1 MFKQRFNQL
10 HALRFKHFTRKGYA
24 LFACLGKEVLIGTL
38 SVTTLTHA
46 KANGISTN
54 AIAAA
59 TDTLSR
65 QEMKLDEVV
74 VTGSRAPLTA
84 MQSAKIVSVITRE
97 EIGRAP
103 AETVNDLLKLAV
115 GVDVRQRGGFGVQTD
130 ISINGGTS
138 DQITILLNGVNISSP
153 QTGHNAADFPVAL
166 SDIERIE
173 ILEGSSA
180 RVFGSSAFNGAI
192 NIVTRHD
199 HRTGVS
205 ATVEGGSFG
214 TFGGNATASLAT
226 GVVTNRLS
234 GLYRQSDGG
243 TLHSAFKRRQGYYQG
258 DVASRYVDAQWMAGL
273 SSQDFGANTFYSA
286 KYNDQFEST
295 RRFIASATA
304 TVRPMG
310 NSVLA
315 LIPQIYWHRDYD
327 HYQLIRGKEGASAG
341 ENYHRTDVYG
351 AALTA
356 NASWILGTTSL
367 GADVRREHI
376 LSTAYGDEL
385 PEAEWK
391 PIGGNTDRSYQR
403 CGDRTNT
410 SLFLEHD
417 VVVGGLT
424 VSAGVMANRNTCL
437 DGDFRFYPGVDVSY
451 RPDDHWKVYAS
462 WNKALRVPT
471 YTDLYAKNSV
481 QVGDLA
487 LKPERNSTFKVGS
500 RYRTLG
506 VSAVLSA
513 FYSHGT
519 NIIDWVYESAESKT
533 YHAMNIGVLNNMGVS
548 IDAQLDLPE
557 IFGSNTF
564 FTRVKAGYAYIYQH
578 HDTEQPIYGSLY
590 ALEYLR
596 HKFTAQV
603 DHRVWRKLS
612 AEWNLRWQQRMNGYH
627 PYCKVDAKLMWNDAK
642 YQIYVKADNLTAHRY
657 YDLGGVLQPGLWIMA
672 GASFTL

>member
-54 AIAAA
+54 ALAAA

-304 TVRPMG
+304 TIRPMG

-327 HYQLIRGKEGASAG
+327 HYQLIHGKEGASAG

-403 CGDRTNT
+403 RGDRTNT